1 MKKITNRDLQ
11 MLYAPAPQSLAAD
24 VRRVLCSLNDETEEK
39 NVKKKLPFALLIA
52 AALILICLTALA
64 VGGSRLLTYLFPDGN
79 VPEAT
84 ASLLDDDIR
93 SASESGVTFSVT
105 ESLFDGSTLLIQ
117 AEVQNDTDETLY
129 AAVRC
134 ANVNRLP
141 ASGSPAEIFS
151 LGGSGNILFDYGV
164 FFTRVRP
171 GEKISG
177 NVERLYDAE
186 ELENAESLE
195 VVLEAHIVRAVES
208 VAPFSGDLFSYEDLT
223 GYAGEEV
230 ARIPLTFTVSTDV
243 TDNPSFHAEVDG
255 FRFADYTLRIT
266 EMKFAPASASIT
278 FAVIPD
284 DPADVALEIS
294 GGEAVRG
301 RLVRDYALLDEALKP
316 LNFGME
322 GWDEDGVLYYL
333 CKSSPFAVPPRVIYI
348 VPLAD
353 GEPIMEEAAAVTVVS
368 D

>member
-1 MKKITNRDLQ
+1 MKKITKRDFQ
-11 MLYAPAPQSLAAD
+11 MLYAPAPQSLTAD
-24 VRRVLCSLNDETEEK
+24 VRRVLSSLDDETEEK
-39 NVKKKLPFALLIA
+39 TVKKKLPFALLIA

-84 ASLLDDDIR
+84 ASLLDDDVR
-93 SASESGVTFSVT
+93 SASENGVTFSVT

-117 AEVQNDTDETLY
+117 AELQNDTDETLY

-141 ASGSPAEIFS
+141 ASGSPTEVFS
-151 LGGSGNILFDYGV
+151 QGGSGNILFDYGV

-195 VVLEAHIVRAVES
+195 VALEAHIVRAVAP
-208 VAPFSGDLFSYEDLT
+208 VAPFSGELFSYEDLT

-230 ARIPLTFTVSTDV
+230 ACIPLRFFVSNNV
-243 TDNPSFHAEVDG
+243 TDTPTFHAEVDE

-266 EMKFAPASASIT
+266 EMRFAPASASMI
-278 FAVIPD
+278 FAIVPD
-284 DPADVALEIS
+284 DPVDVALENS
-294 GGEAVRG
+294 KGKAVRG
-301 RLVRDYALLDEALKP
+301 RLVRDYALLDETLKP

-322 GWDEDGVLYYL
+322 GWDEDGVLFYL

-353 GEPIMEEAAAVTVVS
+353 GVPIMEEAAAVTVVS